1 MDGERFKKQIAF
13 ILEADKEKNILRQT
27 HINGYSR
34 QETDAEHAWHM
45 AMMVYLLQEYA
56 NEKFDVAKA
65 MMMALVHDIVE
76 IDAGDTYAYDS
87 VGAQSSKQKEAQAA
101 ERIFGILPDD
111 QRKELQALFEEFEA
125 CETAEAKFV
134 RTMDN
139 FQPLLLNDS
148 NNGADWRLHGVKKTQ
163 VVNRQ
168 IKSNLGS
175 SAVWEYTQSLIEKNV
190 QKGNIKDE

>member
-1 MDGERFKKQIAF
+1 MPFYCMFPE
-13 ILEADKEKNILRQT
+13 KEYMYQFL
-27 HINGYSR
+27 H
-34 QETDAEHAWHM
+34 
-45 AMMVYLLQEYA
+45 LLIY
-56 NEKFDVAKA
+56 
-65 MMMALVHDIVE
+65 
-76 IDAGDTYAYDS
+76 
-87 VGAQSSKQKEAQAA
+87 
-101 ERIFGILPDD
+101 
-111 QRKELQALFEEFEA
+111 
-125 CETAEAKFV
+125 
-134 RTMDN
+134 DN